1 MTKSVFTDRYR
12 LFLQL
17 LVQERRD
24 KGITQVQLAEK
35 LQKPQSNVSK
45 YENGERRLDIIEF
58 LDIADCIGIDA
69 AEFIKKLQN

>member
-17 LVQERRD
+17 LIQERKD

-35 LQKPQSNVSK
+35 LQKPQSYVSK
-45 YENGERRLDIIEF
+45 YENGERRLDVIEF
-58 LDIADCIGIDA
+58 LDIAGCLGIDP
-69 AEFIKKLQN
+69 AEFIKKLNV

>member
-17 LVQERRD
+17 LIHERRD
-24 KGITQVQLAEK
+24 KGITQVQLAGK
-35 LQKPQSNVSK
+35 LQKPQSYVSK
-45 YENGERRLDIIEF
+45 YENGERRLDVIEF
-58 LDIADCIGIDA
+58 LEIADCIGIDA

>member
-69 AEFIKKLQN
+69 AECIKKLQN